1 VERLRLNALALSEP
15 LKVALASLHAAQQQ
29 LQLTTA
35 QFDAGNVEALG
46 VIDAR
51 SLHLQAERTVLDA
64 RTALIRAGWELELA
78 VQSPLTTIESP

>member
-1 VERLRLNALALSEP
+1 LA
-15 LKVALASLHAAQQQ
+15 
-29 LQLTTA
+29 
-35 QFDAGNVEALG
+35 